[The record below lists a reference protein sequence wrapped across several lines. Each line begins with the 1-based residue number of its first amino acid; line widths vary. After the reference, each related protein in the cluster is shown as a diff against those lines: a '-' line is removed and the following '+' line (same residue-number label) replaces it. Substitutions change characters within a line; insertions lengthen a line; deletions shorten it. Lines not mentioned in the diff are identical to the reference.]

1 MSEIAEFQSNP
12 EWERTQPKSFP
23 NTPEPCRAVYDQP
36 TVFGADWV
44 QFRSVVYSATMDD
57 SAIPEI
63 VNIVQT
69 IAVYPDNAQAQAT
82 FNRLQDAVPRCA
94 AANIEYFS
102 KVPRRPDPSTIVF
115 DGEEANYVYR
125 IAQSA
130 VIYVSAIGPF
140 NTDDVVSKIS
150 DQLARQQ
157 D

>member
-1 MSEIAEFQSNP
+1 MYHE
-12 EWERTQPKSFP
+12 
-23 NTPEPCRAVYDQP
+23 P
-36 TVFGADWV
+36 TVFGTDWT
-44 QFRSVVYSATMDD
+44 QFRRVVHSATIDD
-57 SAIPEI
+57 PFIPPI
-63 VNIVQT
+63 VNVVQT